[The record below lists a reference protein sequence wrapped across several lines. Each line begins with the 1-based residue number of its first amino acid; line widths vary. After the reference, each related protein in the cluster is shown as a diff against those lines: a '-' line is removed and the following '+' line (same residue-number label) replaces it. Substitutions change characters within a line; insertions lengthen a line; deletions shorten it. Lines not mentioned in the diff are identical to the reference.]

1 MLPDGTW
8 VATKSEQINLSAISV
23 EELRSRLPSC
33 YHQFQ
38 KLFEPRTAAELPM
51 HSPYDH
57 AIDLL
62 PGTAPPWG
70 PVYSLS
76 ETELTA
82 LREYLETMLAS
93 GKIRPSTS
101 SAGAPILFVPKPHSR
116 GLRLCVDYQGLNK
129 IIVKNHYLLPLIDKL
144 RDWVQGST
152 IFTKID
158 LKVGYNLVRI
168 KEGDEWKT
176 AFRTRY
182 SHYEYLVM
190 PMGLCNAPA
199 SFQNM
204 MNDVL
209 QEFLDCEVICYLDDI
224 FIYLRNEKK
233 HEELVSKV
241 LKHLIDHNLAA
252 EIDKYY
258 FHI

>member
-1 MLPDGTW
+1 
-8 VATKSEQINLSAISV
+8 
-23 EELRSRLPSC
+23 
-33 YHQFQ
+33 
-38 KLFEPRTAAELPM
+38 M
-51 HSPYDH
+51 HSPYNH

-62 PGTAPPWG
+62 PETAPPWG
-70 PVYSLS
+70 PVYSFS

-82 LREYLETMLAS
+82 LREYLETMRAS

-101 SAGAPILFVPKPHSR
+101 SAGAPILFVPKPHGR
-116 GLRLCVDYQGLNK
+116 GLRLCVDYRGLNK
-129 IIVKNHYLLPLIDKL
+129 ITMKNRYPLPLMDEL

-182 SHYEYLVM
+182 GHYEYLVM

-204 MNDVL
+204 MNDIL
-209 QEFLDCEVICYLDDI
+209 RDLLDRGVICYLDDI
-224 FIYLRNEKK
+224 LIYSRNEKE

-241 LKHLIDHNLAA
+241 LKHLMDHGLAA
-252 EIDKYY
+252 EIDKYH
-258 FHI
+258 FHV